1 MSRTAAVIGAG
12 LAGSSAALGLANAGF
27 RVTLYS
33 DRERGELRDGVP
45 ATGTAVYFGNDARA
59 ADADIAEDHY
69 AGSHHSLGNSVRIY
83 AADGSPAIAFDGAFT
98 YRAQAVDV
106 RLRSDD
112 RIGDFLAAGGTFEV
126 RQIDAAAL
134 DAIAA
139 DADLTL
145 VATGKGD
152 LAALFPVDD
161 DRTVYRAPQRHL
173 LTVTLAGLD
182 YAPQHW
188 AHRTTRGGD
197 YNLFN
202 IHSEHGEIWI
212 GPYLHKD
219 AGPAWSL
226 LGWARPD
233 GEWQARFE
241 QATDAASARQVFVDL
256 VRDYFPD
263 DLPSVEQLRVI
274 EEDPYSWLRG
284 SVTPTVRQSVG
295 LTASGHPVAAIGDT
309 AIAFDPIT
317 GQGAQNSIIQVAE
330 LVRAAA
336 EHDGPFTEQWL
347 REQFDR
353 HWERRGRGASEVT
366 RLYLGDPDYSVHA
379 ELAFPA
385 AAVSP
390 AVAESL
396 FTLLDV
402 PNPILDVRSREDV
415 LAFIGAVAGEPAD
428 EVLARFEPGFAPPVV
443 V

>member
-12 LAGSSAALGLANAGF
+12 LAGSSAALGLARAGF

-33 DRERGELRDGVP
+33 DRERADLRDALP

-59 ADADIAEDHY
+59 ADARVAEDHY
-69 AGSHHSLGNSVRIY
+69 ADSHHSLGNSVRIH

-106 RLRSDD
+106 RLRTDD
-112 RIGDFLAAGGTFEV
+112 RIGDFLDAGGTFEV
-126 RQIDAAAL
+126 RPIDPEAL
-134 DAIAA
+134 DRIAA
-139 DADLTL
+139 DADLTV
-145 VATGKGD
+145 VATGKGA
-152 LAALFPVDD
+152 LASLFPVDEQ
-161 DRTVYRAPQRHL
+161 RSVYRTPQRQL

-182 YAPQHW
+182 YSPEPW
-188 AHRTTRGGD
+188 AYRTDRGGD

-202 IHSEHGEIWI
+202 IHATQGEIWI

-233 GEWQARFE
+233 GEWPARFDR
-241 QATDAASARQVFVDL
+241 ATDAASARQVFVDL
-256 VRDYFPD
+256 IRDYFPD
-263 DLPSVEQLRVI
+263 DLPTVERLQVI
-274 EEDPYSWLRG
+274 DADPQSWLRG
-284 SVTPTVRQSVG
+284 AVTPTVRRPVG
-295 LTASGHPVAAIGDT
+295 STASGHPVAAIGDT

-317 GQGAQNSIIQVAE
+317 GQGAQNSIIQVAD
-330 LVRAAA
+330 LVEAAA
-336 EHDGPFTEQWL
+336 DHTGPFTEQWL

-353 HWERRGRGASEVT
+353 HWERRGLGASEVT
-366 RLYLGDPDYSVHA
+366 RLYLGDPDYAVHA

-390 AVAESL
+390 AVAQSL

-402 PNPILDVRSREDV
+402 PNPILDVRTREEV
-415 LAFIGAVAGEPAD
+415 LGFIGAVAGEPAED
-428 EVLARFEPGFAPPVV
+428 VLARFEPGFASAARL
-443 V
+443 